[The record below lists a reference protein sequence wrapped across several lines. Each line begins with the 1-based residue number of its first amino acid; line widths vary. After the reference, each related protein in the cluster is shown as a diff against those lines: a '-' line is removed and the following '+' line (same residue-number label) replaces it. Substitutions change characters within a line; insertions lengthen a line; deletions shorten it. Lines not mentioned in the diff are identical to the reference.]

1 MLFKCATHEPAAD
14 QGHSQTVK
22 SGRKHLTVD
31 IHCHVHIPEIDSMT
45 EGKWTTED
53 FPAIHFASDLTRR
66 LNVEQNETLMP
77 KLTQP
82 ELRIADMD
90 ACGVDVQAISPA
102 PWHYCY
108 WADRDLARETAEFA
122 NNHMA
127 ELGAKYPD
135 RFAPMCTVPLQA
147 PELAVAELERC
158 HKEYGMR
165 GVEIGTN
172 VNRKELTRCGL
183 EKFFARVE
191 ELDMLIF
198 MHPVGTTEGERMRDH
213 YFTNLIGHPLES
225 ALAIG
230 HLVFDGYLERHP
242 GLKVCIAHGGGYLPG
257 YWGRFDHPYATRE
270 DVHGNHVNLPN
281 PPSHYLKQL
290 HFDTVVFT
298 ELQLRHLIEAW
309 GADHILMGTDYPYDM
324 AEPDPV
330 GHVDSVEGLSEED
343 KALVWGG
350 NAARLLNLAVEAEA

>member
-1 MLFKCATHEPAAD
+1 MLFQCATHASSAD
-14 QGHSQTVK
+14 HGHSETIK
-22 SGRKHLTVD
+22 SENKYLTVD
-31 IHCHVHIPEIDSMT
+31 IHCHVHIPEIDQMT
-45 EGKWTTED
+45 EGHWNVD
-53 FPAIHFASDLTRR
+53 DIPAIKYASDLTRG
-66 LNVEQNETLMP
+66 LNVEQNNILMP

-108 WADRDLARETAEFA
+108 WADRDLGIETAMHTNA
-122 NNHMA
+122 HMA

-135 RFAPMCTVPLQA
+135 RLVPMCTVPLQA
-147 PELAVAELERC
+147 PDLAVAEIERC
-158 HKEYGMR
+158 HKKYGMR

-172 VNRKELTRCGL
+172 VGGKELTRIGL
-183 EKFFARVE
+183 EKFFAKVQ

-198 MHPVGTTEGERMRDH
+198 MHPIGTTEGDRMKDH

-230 HLVFDGYLERHP
+230 HLIFDGYLDKYP
-242 GLKVCIAHGGGYLPG
+242 DLKVCIAHGGGYLPG
-257 YWGRFDHPYATRE
+257 YWGRFDHPYPTRE
-270 DVHGNHVNLPN
+270 DVHGTLPKL
-281 PPSHYLKQL
+281 PSYYLKKL

-298 ELQLRHLIEAW
+298 EMQLRHLIEAW
-309 GADHILMGTDYPYDM
+309 GPDHILMGTDYPYDM
-324 AEPDPV
+324 AETDPV
-330 GHVDSVEGLSEED
+330 GHIDSVQGLSESD

-350 NAARLLNLAVEAEA
+350 NAARLLNLTEEFRK